1 MIEFSSEEPAP
12 LLLRYPIM
20 AVFAAS
26 MRAQT
31 LVGGCDFDSALRMHQ
46 AGDLA
51 AAAAGYNDCLAADPG
66 RVDARSNLGAV
77 LVKMGRY
84 RDAIGQYLEALKTA
98 SPAALTVLHFTVTIS
113 GADHFH
119 QLAHSGDITT
129 LRDEIVGAR

>member
-84 RDAIGQYLEALKTA
+84 RDLRGLEGWEDKSVGRSAGWFNRGFNGMFVA
-98 SPAALTVLHFTVTIS
+98 GMHFMD
-113 GADHFH
+113 A
-119 QLAHSGDITT
+119 
-129 LRDEIVGAR
+129 RDRKSTRLNSSHLG